1 MSSETS
7 KWLNQNVL
15 IGMTD
20 QRGTAWHYRATD
32 QGDEPN
38 HYPGPIP
45 IDDVERRL
53 FDWEA
58 IVVPS
63 YWGKPVRDENGKIQ
77 YDSDGIPIVM
87 AEPDPDRVYVIAS
100 DTDERFATFTDTYT
114 PHQYRPWLLGNVAKL
129 LDDDLVISSAGLLD
143 KRGIAWVEVSM
154 PETQETAGVRF
165 RPNMLATTSFNGKV
179 ATTYARTITAVVCDN
194 THTAALNEAGAKYRV
209 KHTKNSGM
217 RVMEAREALEIIWST
232 TDEMSDA
239 INRLTDA
246 TLTESQWEI
255 PSKDDDPRHG
265 DAEGR
270 HSGGQPARRHRPA
283 VALRQPRRPVEGL
296 DVRRV
301 PGVEH
306 VGSPRA
312 RPGRDVE
319 ARAEHVGVDQRR
331 HREARSDHARRHR
344 PHDGRQADQGPGACR
359 QVRSG
364 TRIPAP
370 L

>member
-58 IVVPS
+58 VVVPS
-63 YWGKPVRDENGKIQ
+63 YWGKPVRDEDGKIQ
-77 YDSDGIPIVM
+77 YDSNGQPIVM

-100 DTDERFATFTDTYT
+100 DTDERFSTFTDTYT

-255 PSKDDDPRHG
+255 LLKTTIPDTGTQKGDTQAANRRDAIDRLWRYDNRVAPWKDSMFGAYQAWNTWGHHERGNAGTLKPERNMLESINGATEKRDRIML
-265 DAEGR
+265 DAIDLMMDGK
-270 HSGGQPARRHRPA
+270 
-283 VALRQPRRPVEGL
+283 LTK
-296 DVRRV
+296 V
-301 PGVEH
+301 PE
-306 VGSPRA
+306 RA
-312 RPGRDVE
+312 GK
-319 ARAEHVGVDQRR
+319 
-331 HREARSDHARRHR
+331 
-344 PHDGRQADQGPGACR
+344 
-359 QVRSG
+359 
-364 TRIPAP
+364 
-370 L
+370 